1 MGKSTKKK
9 KNRKRRRQRL
19 ILRVMFLLTLV
30 LVCVSFAFFY
40 PWDSNAPAA
49 FSPPSVPVISMGD
62 QGVLVENAVYVIESG
77 LKQEKEAAEEQVK
90 AEPVVMA
97 FGGDICFYDEYA
109 NMHSLKNRGG
119 SIESSISAELLER
132 MRQADILMLNNEFA
146 YSNRGV
152 PLADKAFTFRSR
164 PENVALLSEM
174 GVDIVSLANNH
185 VYDYGEDALFDTLD
199 TLQGAGMPYV
209 GAGRNLDEAAAP
221 YYYEVKGRTI
231 AFISATQVERNDA
244 PDTKG
249 ATSVTA
255 GTFRCFNNEEFDRLV
270 QVIKEADAKA
280 DFTVVYIHWGTENT
294 DELHWLQTKQ
304 APLIVEAGAD
314 LIVGDHPHCLQ
325 GIEYIE
331 GVPVFYSLGNFW
343 FNSKTLDT
351 GLLEVTLDEKGETIC
366 RFLPAKQHDCRT
378 DMMSGEEKQRIL
390 LYLQCI
396 SPDVTID
403 AEGYI
408 YDRPYEGPPIPYD
421 EVQRVPPKREEP
433 APEVSPEEQNPEGQ
447 NLEGQIP
454 QT

>member
-1 MGKSTKKK
+1 MGKTTKKK
-9 KNRKRRRQRL
+9 INQKKKRQRL
-19 ILRVMFLLTLV
+19 ILRAVFFLTLV
-30 LVCVSFAFFY
+30 LVCACFAFFY
-40 PWDSNAPAA
+40 PWDSKVLAA
-49 FSPPSVPVISMGD
+49 FSPPAVPVISMGD
-62 QGVLVENAVYVIESG
+62 QRVLVENALYAIESS
-77 LKQEKEAAEEQVK
+77 LKQEEEEAEEQVEV
-90 AEPVVMA
+90 EPVVMA

-109 NMHSLKNRGG
+109 NMHALKSRGG
-119 SIESSISAELLER
+119 SIESSISADLLER

-146 YSNRGV
+146 YSDKGAS
-152 PLADKAFTFRSR
+152 LADKAFTFRSR

-199 TLQGAGMPYV
+199 TLQTAGMPYV
-209 GAGRNLDEAAAP
+209 GAGRNLDEAVAP

-255 GTFRCFNNEEFDRLV
+255 GTFRCFNDEEFDRLV

-304 APLIVEAGAD
+304 APLMVKAGAD

-331 GVPVFYSLGNFW
+331 GVPVFYSMGNFW

-351 GLLEVTLDEKGETIC
+351 GLLEVTLDENGEAIC

-378 DMMSGEEKQRIL
+378 DLMWGEEKQRIL

-403 AEGYI
+403 EDGYI
-408 YDRPYEGPPIPYD
+408 YNRPYEGPPIPYD

-433 APEVSPEEQNPEGQ
+433 APEVSPEEQNLEGQ
-447 NLEGQIP
+447 NPEGQIP
-454 QT
+454 QV